1 MMAAIALLVFIPAV
15 ESCLRLSSNTTT
27 VNVTTGS
34 DVLLNC
40 HFVYK
45 FKLTLGMISVSWRRQ
60 PATEESQQMIAH
72 FDGLNLQTFYNN
84 SFLSPKALLEGDASL
99 LMKNVSNSDTGD
111 YFCDVLVTPVKKEIQ
126 LNLNVAGKQDLLLDS
141 MDTSKIS
148 MARALTNVQHQH
160 SILTLVCVS
169 LGCIRKN

>member
-1 MMAAIALLVFIPAV
+1 MTAAIALLVFIPAV

-72 FDGLNLQTFYNN
+72 FDGLNLQTFYKN

-99 LMKNVSNSDTGD
+99 LMKNVSSSDTGD

-126 LNLNVAGKQDLLLDS
+126 LNLNVEGLKKRFLTINKTFAKRP
-141 MDTSKIS
+141 IS
-148 MARALTNVQHQH
+148 SCMAKSCQIT
-160 SILTLVCVS
+160 
-169 LGCIRKN
+169 